1 MKTKDALN
9 TPIMM
14 PGAMKSELS
23 QYEKLRQDNIKERQD
38 MLAATMANF
47 ADFKKDTG
55 LGPKAAGGQKRKKK
69 GKIEIPG
76 ELKKSSRLSQKP

>member
-1 MKTKDALN
+1 
-9 TPIMM
+9 
-14 PGAMKSELS
+14 MKSELS

-55 LGPKAAGGQKRKKK
+55 LCPKAAGGQKSKRKE
-69 GKIEIPG
+69 KIEIPG
-76 ELKKSSRLSQKP
+76 ELRKSSRLSQKPEDK